1 MITLVK
7 SQSNSKSLLAI
18 VTQFKISLYIV
29 LAMPKSRGNGS
40 AGKRSTRQR
49 TVVSSAGVGTRRS
62 SRRAP
67 ATDQRSDALRPADR
81 PPPSSS
87 VADTSL
93 EQLMEAVGN
102 RVRQE
107 MRAQSATLYQPP
119 RVQSLPTSYQSQPT
133 QSTTPCQPPQPVLL
147 STSCHTSASRQSP
160 NPPPPPSESF
170 LFSR

>member
-7 SQSNSKSLLAI
+7 SQSNSKSLLAV

-87 VADTSL
+87 VADVIRAAHGGCGKPCKAGDEGTVGDPVPTTSCS
-93 EQLMEAVGN
+93 VPTDP
-102 RVRQE
+102 VPV
-107 MRAQSATLYQPP
+107 ATDTVNDPVPATTAGVVVDLLPYL
-119 RVQSLPTSYQSQPT
+119 SLPSVSQP
-133 QSTTPCQPPQPVLL
+133 
-147 STSCHTSASRQSP
+147 STSTQ
-160 NPPPPPSESF
+160 
-170 LFSR
+170 